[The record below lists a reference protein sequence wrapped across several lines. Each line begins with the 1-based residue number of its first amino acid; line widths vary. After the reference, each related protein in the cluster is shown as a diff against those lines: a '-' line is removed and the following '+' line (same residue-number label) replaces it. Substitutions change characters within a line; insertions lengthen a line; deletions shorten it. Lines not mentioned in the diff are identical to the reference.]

1 MAGVWRFRSALAQP
15 VRVNAK
21 LQTTTQQSLKRPQT
35 RIFSRSYYKR
45 TSILKNRQNFSHRLT
60 LRHGGHHHHHHD
72 AEVYTSYS
80 DYLKSPGGRVTGIGL
95 LSNVGLCIV
104 KVCVGIVSNSH
115 AMIADAAHSVGDMA
129 SDFVTLYTH
138 KKANSVSDKDLLPY
152 GAGKYESLGAFVI
165 SIMLVGTGCGIII
178 HAFEHIVMGEVM
190 IPTTLALYAAGLS
203 IVVKEALYQI
213 TYRVAKSENSPVLEA
228 NAWHHRSDAL
238 SSVVAMGGIAAAQL
252 GVPILDPIAAIAVS
266 GLILQT
272 GWRIM
277 SDSKRELIDEAPSSE
292 LLNKIKAILDN
303 KPDVMGYTD
312 VRARRMGS
320 YVLVDVSIQVDKSYT
335 VSAAHHIAS
344 KVTAALVTK
353 IPEVSDAHVHTEPHT
368 DDIHE
373 LHSSSLRN
381 PSAIK
386 QDIRNIVAKYSA
398 FDGVDTLSCHYT
410 NQTSVSVVLSLYI
423 NKDMSLSDARQKC
436 FILHDDIINS
446 VKEAQN
452 VDIDVHMI
460 DTSIEGKDRE
470 NKS

>member
-1 MAGVWRFRSALAQP
+1 
-15 VRVNAK
+15 
-21 LQTTTQQSLKRPQT
+21 
-35 RIFSRSYYKR
+35 
-45 TSILKNRQNFSHRLT
+45 
-60 LRHGGHHHHHHD
+60 
-72 AEVYTSYS
+72 
-80 DYLKSPGGRVTGIGL
+80 
-95 LSNVGLCIV
+95 
-104 KVCVGIVSNSH
+104 
-115 AMIADAAHSVGDMA
+115 
-129 SDFVTLYTH
+129 
-138 KKANSVSDKDLLPY
+138 
-152 GAGKYESLGAFVI
+152 
-165 SIMLVGTGCGIII
+165 
-178 HAFEHIVMGEVM
+178 
-190 IPTTLALYAAGLS
+190 
-203 IVVKEALYQI
+203 
-213 TYRVAKSENSPVLEA
+213 
-228 NAWHHRSDAL
+228 
-238 SSVVAMGGIAAAQL
+238 MGGIAAAQL